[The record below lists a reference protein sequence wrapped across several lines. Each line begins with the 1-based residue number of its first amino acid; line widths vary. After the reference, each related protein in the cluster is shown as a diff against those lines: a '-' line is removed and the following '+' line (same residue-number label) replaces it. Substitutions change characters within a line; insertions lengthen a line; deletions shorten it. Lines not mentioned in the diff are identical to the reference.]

1 MADRSTRTTCETSN
15 AAGRAQMDLGSLV
28 GQYHGDVY
36 RYAYRLS
43 GNQSDAEDLAQQTF
57 LIAHE
62 RFDQLR
68 DPDKAAAWLFA
79 ILRSCY
85 LKSRRRRRPVAA
97 ANLELDVE
105 AIPDIVSE
113 EEEIDSDLL
122 QLAIDELPE
131 EYKLV
136 LVMFYFEECSYKE
149 IAAKLSI
156 PIGTVMSRLAR
167 AKGRLRGRLYQAE
180 GSRQKTPAR
189 RPPTDASSGSVQA
202 AGTRRRRVGR

>member
-1 MADRSTRTTCETSN
+1 MADRSTRMTCDTGN
-15 AAGRAQMDLGSLV
+15 ATGRAQIDLDSLV

-57 LIAHE
+57 LIAHQ
-62 RFDQLR
+62 RLDQLR

-79 ILRSCY
+79 ILRSCH
-85 LKSRRRRRPVAA
+85 LKSQRRRRPVAA
-97 ANLELDVE
+97 ASLELDVE
-105 AIPDIVSE
+105 AIPDMLP

-122 QLAIDELPE
+122 QLAIDELPDDN
-131 EYKLV
+131 KLV

-167 AKGRLRGRLYQAE
+167 AKNRLRGRLFQAE
-180 GSRQKTPAR
+180 GSQQDTPAR
-189 RPPTDASSGSVQA
+189 RSPTDASSGSAQA
-202 AGTRRRRVGR
+202 AGTRGRRVGR